1 MVREFALEA
10 NNGAIINLP
19 FKIKVSKE
27 YDYIVVGNI
36 KKRDIVIGEYPFRNG
51 KLKIDGYGTIRTT
64 ASKVKNEQKLHQHV
78 IDADKLPAGA
88 VWRFRQ
94 EGDVFSPLGLGGTKK
109 LKEYFID
116 KKIPQ
121 RMRDDIP
128 VLAVGNQ
135 ILAVADIEIADSLK
149 VTDETKQL
157 YKINYEKDLV

>member
-1 MVREFALEA
+1 MFA
-10 NNGAIINLP
+10 
-19 FKIKVSKE
+19 
-27 YDYIVVGNI
+27 
-36 KKRDIVIGEYPFRNG
+36 
-51 KLKIDGYGTIRTT
+51 
-64 ASKVKNEQKLHQHV
+64 
-78 IDADKLPAGA
+78 
-88 VWRFRQ
+88 
-94 EGDVFSPLGLGGTKK
+94 PLGLDGSKK